1 MMTLSKQKNFTF
13 TSLLEDIRGS
23 KCCIIK
29 VRQYIITAPRN
40 AIVFEIIHPQ
50 ISKRETAKVIFV
62 SLTPILWA
70 NDYKGNDISERDHN
84 IFCSSGLL
92 GTACTA

>member
-29 VRQYIITAPRN
+29 VRQYTRMKTINSKLKAL
-40 AIVFEIIHPQ
+40 EWLQQ
-50 ISKRETAKVIFV
+50 ISLYKAMGIFPDAQGQ
-62 SLTPILWA
+62 LTPQS
-70 NDYKGNDISERDHN
+70 KV
-84 IFCSSGLL
+84 
-92 GTACTA
+92 